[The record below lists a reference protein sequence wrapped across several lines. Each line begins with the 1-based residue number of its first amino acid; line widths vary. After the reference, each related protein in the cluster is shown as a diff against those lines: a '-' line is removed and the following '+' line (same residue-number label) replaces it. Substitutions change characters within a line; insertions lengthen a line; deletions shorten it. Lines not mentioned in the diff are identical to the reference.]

1 MLIYVSVFIGQV
13 VWGKLI
19 KMGRMGHMGLMTSLQ
34 CSLFFDPTH
43 VFIIGYFLNP

>member
-19 KMGRMGHMGLMTSLQ
+19 KMGRMGLMTSLQ